1 MIYSAAATASSSSG
15 NSSYDF
21 IMKPN
26 TPKKS
31 GNPFGAGSS
40 KQSRI
45 MVVII
50 GIVGF
55 ILLSMIASYI
65 LTRASKQTTARMVSI
80 AQEQQELM
88 RIADIGTSKA
98 RTSAAKDFA
107 VNVRLSIDT
116 SQKEILALLKKRG
129 HKLNIQLLSKK
140 KNAKTD
146 QLLNE
151 AFLTNRFDDTFSET
165 VRGQLLAYRQRLQ
178 ETYKGSTNKTEKEVL
193 AKNFKDV
200 SILLGL
206 DTTDNTSSSS
216 QN

>member
-1 MIYSAAATASSSSG
+1 
-15 NSSYDF
+15 
-21 IMKPN
+21 
-26 TPKKS
+26 
-31 GNPFGAGSS
+31 
-40 KQSRI
+40 